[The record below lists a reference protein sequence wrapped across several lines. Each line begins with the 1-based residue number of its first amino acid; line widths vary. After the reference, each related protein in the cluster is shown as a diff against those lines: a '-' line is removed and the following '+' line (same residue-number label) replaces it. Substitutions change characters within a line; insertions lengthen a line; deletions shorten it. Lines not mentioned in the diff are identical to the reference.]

1 MPRPDFCEAGLDGKY
16 YTNVL
21 VNLGVI
27 HYDPI
32 ILSIFGIIRPN
43 IFSGSS
49 GFGDFRG
56 EVFVVER
63 HQVTINC
70 HEVDSHPS
78 CHRFNPLP
86 SPISAGLEVH
96 RGDCFKQS
104 YTPMFLQYIIL
115 CLILNQK
122 KNTQF
127 PAGSFFHAFYG
138 TKAKAKGRE
147 SICTGHVDTPF
158 QLSSTSAQCDHCCLG
173 PETLLQTGFP

>member
-1 MPRPDFCEAGLDGKY
+1 MILSSCPYLVSYGQIFFLE
-16 YTNVL
+16 VL
-21 VNLGVI
+21 VSAIFEARFSLSSGIKWPSTAMRWTHIPAVI
-27 HYDPI
+27 AS
-32 ILSIFGIIRPN
+32 ILSL
-43 IFSGSS
+43 
-49 GFGDFRG
+49 
-56 EVFVVER
+56 
-63 HQVTINC
+63 
-70 HEVDSHPS
+70 HPFLLAW
-78 CHRFNPLP
+78 RF
-86 SPISAGLEVH
+86 IVAIC
-96 RGDCFKQS
+96 GDCFKQS

-173 PETLLQTGFP
+173 PETLLQTGFPC

>member
-1 MPRPDFCEAGLDGKY
+1 MPRPDFCEGLDGKY

-70 HEVDSHPS
+70 QVDSHPKVAVIAS
-78 CHRFNPLP
+78 ILSLHPFLLAWRF
-86 SPISAGLEVH
+86 IVAIC
-96 RGDCFKQS
+96 GDCFKQS

-122 KNTQF
+122 KKHTVPSRLFF
-127 PAGSFFHAFYG
+127 PRFLWHQSQ
-138 TKAKAKGRE
+138 
-147 SICTGHVDTPF
+147 S
-158 QLSSTSAQCDHCCLG
+158 
-173 PETLLQTGFP
+173 